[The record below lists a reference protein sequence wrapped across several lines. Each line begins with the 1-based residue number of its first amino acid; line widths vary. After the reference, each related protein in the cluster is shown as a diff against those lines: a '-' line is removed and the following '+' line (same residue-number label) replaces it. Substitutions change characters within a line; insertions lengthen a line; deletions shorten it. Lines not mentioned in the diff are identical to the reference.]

1 MLIQSRPQKRGFTLI
16 ELLVVIAIIAILA
29 AILFPV
35 FQKVREN
42 ARKASCQSNE
52 KQLGLALIQ
61 YSQDFD
67 EFLVPAWNGNG
78 GFNASDSTPGNIK
91 FKWMDMIYPYV
102 KSTGVFHCPD
112 DSGGLIS
119 GQNGTNNNF
128 PASGT
133 YVPYQMLGA
142 AGQPPTPSQGY
153 YGSYSINSYNFG
165 GTYPDI
171 GPGNDNGTGQAYT
184 LATLQAPANT
194 VWVMDGAG
202 SYNMDCNNA
211 NMAADTVGS
220 YPGINCAGQTPSL
233 NDNSPILFRHGG
245 PDLCN
250 VLYCDGHVKS
260 VRQADLL
267 KTSIPPGQT
276 QAYYYNLTMRGS

>member
-1 MLIQSRPQKRGFTLI
+1 MLTQSKPQKRGFTLI

-61 YSQDFD
+61 YSQDYD
-67 EFLVPAWNGNG
+67 EFLVPAWNGPAGYSQTDPTSVAN
-78 GFNASDSTPGNIK
+78 PRY
-91 FKWMDMIYPYV
+91 KWMDMIYPFV

-112 DSGGLIS
+112 DAGGLV
-119 GQNGTNNNF
+119 GGPTD
-128 PASGT
+128 PAKGI
-133 YVPYQMLGA
+133 YVPEAQLTA
-142 AGQPPTPSQGY
+142 ASDQY

-171 GPGNDNGTGQAYT
+171 GPANDNGQGQGYT

-194 VWVMDGAG
+194 VWVVDGAG
-202 SYNMDCNNA
+202 SYNMDCGNA
-211 NMAADTVGS
+211 NMAADTVGG
-220 YPGINCAGQTPSL
+220 YPGINCAGQTPTL